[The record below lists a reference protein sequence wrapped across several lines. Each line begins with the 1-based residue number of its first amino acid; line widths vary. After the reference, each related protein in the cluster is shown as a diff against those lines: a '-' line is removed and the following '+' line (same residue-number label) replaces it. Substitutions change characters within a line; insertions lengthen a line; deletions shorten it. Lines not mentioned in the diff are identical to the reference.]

1 MVCVSPK
8 TTVLISSALPLA
20 YLLSYVIMEKKNY
33 PQEFQN
39 SSGDSSEHH
48 LTCNEKM
55 TLIFQNVCGISA
67 FLVGVFVEYLVLGS
81 IVTTLA
87 FENSPFGPRD
97 HYVYYVLMATMGEL
111 FGRSYISLFSACVNT
126 HFSLA
131 VKKTWIFS
139 AVLLI
144 LGALLGFAAW
154 YRFLPNV
161 GLVLLLVLA
170 IGVFDGMLYV
180 NTILSAA
187 QDEDFRSKVFSRGFS
202 MIGFAVGSLI
212 AAFLGLLVEP
222 ALREHCIEV
231 SSSDQFCFTRP
242 MSALNSSASCVVR

>member
-1 MVCVSPK
+1 MACVSPK

-20 YLLSYVIMEKKNY
+20 YLLSYVIMEKKHY
-33 PQEFQN
+33 PQEFPN
-39 SSGDSSEHH
+39 SSGDLSEHH
-48 LTCNEKM
+48 LTCNEKI
-55 TLIFQNVCGISA
+55 TLICQNLRGVVA

-111 FGRSYISLFSACVNT
+111 FGRSYISLFSACINT

-131 VKKTWIFS
+131 VRQTWIFS
-139 AVLLI
+139 TVLLI
-144 LGALLGFAAW
+144 LGTLLCFAAW

-161 GLVLLLVLA
+161 GLVLVLVLA

-187 QDEDFRSKVFSRGFS
+187 QDDDFRSKAFSRGFS
-202 MIGFAVGSLI
+202 MLGFAVGSLI
-212 AAFLGLLVEP
+212 AALLGLLVEP

-242 MSALNSSASCVVR
+242 TSTWNSSASCVLR